1 MPHGKRD
8 DESPEHPI
16 QGYLLPEETVM
27 SKQHFAGFL
36 AALVVTAVQFYA
48 IEAGSASK
56 PQDRG
61 NPAVAEES
69 SANARLAGSADA
81 SPLRHNA
88 A

>member
-1 MPHGKRD
+1 
-8 DESPEHPI
+8 
-16 QGYLLPEETVM
+16 M

-69 SANARLAGSADA
+69 GANARLAGPAETWPVRHSA
-81 SPLRHNA
+81 S
-88 A
+88 